1 MRCKGEGMGVSG
13 GQRAMVRY
21 GHIDAN
27 ALWPRPLCRVCR
39 QKPANVSSSKTHK
52 RQEPCLM
59 AHQHRQKARGHLD
72 DTSLVLCKLICISL
86 LRCN

>member
-27 ALWPRPLCRVCR
+27 ALWPLPLCRVCR
-39 QKPANVSSSKTHK
+39 QKPANVLAPRHTKGRNH
-52 RQEPCLM
+52 
-59 AHQHRQKARGHLD
+59 
-72 DTSLVLCKLICISL
+72 V
-86 LRCN
+86 